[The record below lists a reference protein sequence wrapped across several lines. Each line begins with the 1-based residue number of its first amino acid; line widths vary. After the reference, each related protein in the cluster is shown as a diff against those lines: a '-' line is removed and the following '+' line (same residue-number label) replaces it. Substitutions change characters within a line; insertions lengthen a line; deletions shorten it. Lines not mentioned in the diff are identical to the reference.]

1 VLANPECGQSEN
13 ARKHVA
19 GNYQTH
25 KSFLEVGETRSGT
38 AVGPGRTS
46 LATSSASFRSTTQIE
61 SCDALIE
68 THEHTG
74 DFKEW

>member
-1 VLANPECGQSEN
+1 MLANPECEQSEN

-38 AVGPGRTS
+38 AIGSSRTS
-46 LATSSASFRSTTQIE
+46 LATSSVSFRSTTLIE
-61 SCDALIE
+61 RCDAVIE
-68 THEHTG
+68 THEHKG
-74 DFKEW
+74 DFKEP